1 MTIVNEIKADYF
13 DLWLN
18 IRFEFLKNWKRSRTL
33 VAMGVSVL
41 TSMIFFI
48 IPKITSTDFPEE
60 SFEFLANSMGFVYM
74 ILILNAI
81 LFGADAI
88 NGEHYNKSVLLIYP
102 LPQRRMTIIV
112 GKYISQLITSWLV
125 VSLYYGVVA
134 LEVWNVYGIDAI
146 TEDFL
151 KSLLFSFLYMAVL
164 MAFSFMMSALVKS
177 PAISMVLVFFS
188 ILLLFPIIIMMF
200 IFADIETS
208 FIFTNY
214 STMITKIFRFPS
226 EFSLAGVQTDANLTP
241 EFNEGVIVCFI
252 SLLVFIMTAIG
263 FELRREV

>member
-1 MTIVNEIKADYF
+1 MTFFEEIKADYF

-33 VAMGVSVL
+33 VAIGVSLL
-41 TSMIFFI
+41 TSLIFYM
-48 IPKITSTDFPEE
+48 IPKVTSTEFPEE
-60 SFEFLANSMGFVYM
+60 SFEFLSNSMGFVYM

-81 LFGADAI
+81 LFGSDAI

-112 GKYISQLITSWLV
+112 GKYISQLFTSLLV
-125 VSLYYGVVA
+125 ISLYYGVVA
-134 LEVWNVYGIDAI
+134 IEVSNVYGFEAI

-151 KSLLFSFLYMAVL
+151 KSLLFSYVYMAVL
-164 MAFSFMMSALVKS
+164 MAFAFMMSALVKS

-188 ILLLFPIIIMMF
+188 LFLLFPIVIMMF
-200 IFADIETS
+200 VFADIETS

-214 STMITKIFRFPS
+214 STMITQIFRFPTD
-226 EFSLAGVQTDANLTP
+226 FSLAGVQTDNSFTP
-241 EFNEGVIVCFI
+241 DFNEGIFVCFI
-252 SLLVFIMTAIG
+252 SLIVFIGTAIG